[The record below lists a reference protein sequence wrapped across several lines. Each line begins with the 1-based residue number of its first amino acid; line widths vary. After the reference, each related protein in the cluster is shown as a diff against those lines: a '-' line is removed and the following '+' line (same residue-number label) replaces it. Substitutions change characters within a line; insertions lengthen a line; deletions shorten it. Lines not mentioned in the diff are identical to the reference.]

1 MEDCGTTRYAE
12 PIVSTASTIPLPPSL
27 DAYGPRVLVVGG
39 ASAVGAA
46 FAARLARAGRAV
58 VLVDSDGDGL
68 AEVGARLRKE
78 GGDVQD
84 VVLSPGRRDFGVALR
99 DALGERRRDLFLTVF
114 VPEAPV
120 MGPFLSMRENER
132 AWVPEFACRGVVELV
147 SALAGRLA
155 RKGQGGFILLTADP
169 DLRAQASPALQAGAE
184 AFVRQFG
191 EVLHDEL
198 KPHGISVLVV
208 APPHGDALRL
218 PELVDGAFAALA
230 RGEAVWAQGFWTRL
244 WLRLSAWFR
253 RRNRRVD
260 APLRAVTFDDVT
272 DFGPR
277 GGI

>member
-1 MEDCGTTRYAE
+1 M
-12 PIVSTASTIPLPPSL
+12 STPSTSPLPPAL
-27 DAYGPRVLVVGG
+27 DAYGPRVLIVGG

-46 FAARLARAGRAV
+46 FAARLAAAGRAV

-68 AEVGARLRKE
+68 AEVGAKLRKD
-78 GGDVQD
+78 GGDVQE
-84 VVLSPGRRDFGVALR
+84 VVLSPGRRDFGIALR

-120 MGPFLSMRENER
+120 SGPFLSMRESER
-132 AWVPEFACRGVVELV
+132 PWVPDFACRGLVELV

-155 RKGQGGFILLTADP
+155 RKGRGGFILLTADP

-191 EVLHDEL
+191 EVLHEEL

-208 APPHGDALRL
+208 SPPHGDALRL
-218 PELVDGAFAALA
+218 YALVDGALAALA
-230 RGEAVWAQGFWTRL
+230 RGEAVWAQSYWTRL
-244 WLRLSAWFR
+244 WMRLAAWFR

-260 APLRAVTFDDVT
+260 GPARAVTFDDVT

-277 GGI
+277 GGLER